1 MLAILSVNI
10 IKTNIVEG
18 DFNIKNSKS
27 KTKILKN
34 IVANFKITAELL
46 YVLQI
51 VASLIWLNFV
61 MMVWF

>member
-18 DFNIKNSKS
+18 AFNIKNSKS

-46 YVLQI
+46 YVSQI